1 MLSVVLFGINVKI
14 GVVIMCYLCF
24 SLGLEDFFTIL
35 GVVLAVFFIG
45 LFLESCSVKINRQI
59 IK

>member
-1 MLSVVLFGINVKI
+1 MKICAIISVIVKI

-24 SLGLEDFFTIL
+24 SLGLGDFFTIL

-45 LFLESCSVKINRQI
+45 LFLGWFGVKINQQI

>member
-24 SLGLEDFFTIL
+24 SLGFEDFFTIL
-35 GVVLAVFFIG
+35 GVVLAVFWAAATCA
-45 LFLESCSVKINRQI
+45 S
-59 IK
+59 